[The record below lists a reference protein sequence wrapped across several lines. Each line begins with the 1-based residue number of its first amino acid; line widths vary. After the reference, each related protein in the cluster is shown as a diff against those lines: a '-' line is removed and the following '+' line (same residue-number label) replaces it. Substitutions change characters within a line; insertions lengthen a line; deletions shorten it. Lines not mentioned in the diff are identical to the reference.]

1 MKTVYYVGFY
11 SSPEDNLRRKNVRQ
25 SIAGTVKMDF
35 ILKCL
40 RKLDCKI
47 VLVSI
52 MPSQDSGFQR
62 QETIVV
68 NDRETHVYLPALV
81 LRVFGKNIVRG
92 DLSLFFLKRFLRKNV
107 AKDDVVISYHSL
119 VFGQFFQALRKKLGF
134 RWVSQVEELYRLSA
148 EAHKNKELLW
158 KEEKMIAGADGY
170 LFVNDI
176 LPEKYAKQAPYAVSY
191 GNYTVFLEE
200 RAKETN
206 AAKKHIVVYAG
217 IITEDSGVY
226 LLIQAMRNLPSQ
238 YQLRII
244 GMGPDRNIEE
254 MHRQIAYVNEKTE
267 QGKVQYLGTKTGEEL
282 TRFLAECDIGCS
294 MLNTSDDFLVAFP
307 SKILTYLGHGLKV
320 VASRSACVTKSKLA
334 PVLFFCD
341 NNEEALA
348 QTIVKAANSGFT
360 GGSDCLRQMETSFC
374 ERLANV
380 LDVPMK
386 RVDGVM

>member
-11 SSPEDNLRRKNVRQ
+11 SSSEDKLQRKNVRQ
-25 SIAGTVKMDF
+25 SIAGAMKMDF

-52 MPSQDSGFQR
+52 MPSRDSGFQP
-62 QETIVV
+62 QETFVI
-68 NDRETHVYLPALV
+68 NDRETHVYLPAFV

-92 DLSLFFLKRFLRKNV
+92 DLSLFFLKRFMQKNV

-119 VFGQFFQALRKKLGF
+119 IFGQFFQKLRKKLGF
-134 RWVSQVEELYRLSA
+134 RWVNQVEELYRLSA
-148 EAHKNKELLW
+148 EAHKNKALLGQ
-158 KEEKMIAGADGY
+158 EEMMIRGADGY

-176 LPEKYAKQAPYAVSY
+176 LPEKYAKGVPYAVAY

-200 RAKETN
+200 RKKE
-206 AAKKHIVVYAG
+206 KKKNEKTIVVYAG

-226 LLIQAMRNLPSQ
+226 LLIRAMRELPSR

-244 GMGPDRNIEE
+244 GMGQDENMEE
-254 MHRQIAYVNEKTE
+254 MYRQIESVNEQTE
-267 QGKVQYLGTKTGEEL
+267 PGKVQYWGIKVGEEL
-282 TRFLAECDIGCS
+282 TKFLSECDIGCS
-294 MLNTSDDFLVAFP
+294 MLNTSEDFSVAFP

-320 VASRSACVTKSKLA
+320 VASRSACVSKSKLA

-341 NNEEALA
+341 NNEKALA
-348 QTIVKAANSGFT
+348 QTIIKATNSGIT
-360 GGSDCLRQMETSFC
+360 NCTDCLREMETLFC
-374 ERLANV
+374 KHLKEVLNIPNRTCDNV
-380 LDVPMK
+380 K
-386 RVDGVM
+386 